1 MLENIYRKGY
11 LKIDEI
17 SQELGMPKS
26 LVEQMIQELKNK
38 EYLKIATPLEE
49 AAVSFCP
56 LKSKC
61 HIKTAGIVRSY
72 ILTEKAK
79 NCLKYKN
86 NPTK

>member
-17 SQELGMPKS
+17 SRELGIPKS
-26 LVEQMIQELKNK
+26 LVEQIIQELKNK
-38 EYLKIATPLEE
+38 NYLKIVTPLEE
-49 AAVSFCP
+49 AYCSLCP
-56 LKSKC
+56 LRSKC

-79 NCLKYKN
+79 RLLEVEK
-86 NPTK
+86 

>member
-17 SQELGMPKS
+17 SQELGIPKS
-26 LVEQMIQELKNK
+26 LVEQIIQELKNK
-38 EYLKIATPLEE
+38 EYLKIVTPVEE
-49 AAVSFCP
+49 TYCSFCP

>member
-17 SQELGMPKS
+17 SQELGIPKS
-26 LVEQMIQELKNK
+26 LVEQIIQELKNK
-38 EYLKIATPLEE
+38 EYLKIVIPLKETYC
-49 AAVSFCP
+49 SFCP

-79 NCLKYKN
+79 KLLKI
-86 NPTK
+86 